1 MSIPIIVN
9 IEADEQGHC
18 DLWCRMDHK
27 CGEWWCDLFDEALQS
42 SYPDDPM
49 LSSEGPPYRLPACLA
64 AEKKLADLIEAAQ
77 ELLTRLYVSPVT
89 HEVSLAHDTH
99 EALGSIKALRQA
111 LAAIK
116 EKP

>member
-1 MSIPIIVN
+1 MRYIIVN

-64 AEKKLADLIEAAQ
+64 AEKKLADLIEAVAGTETLISIYGSEAQ
-77 ELLTRLYVSPVT
+77 KETM
-89 HEVSLAHDTH
+89 
-99 EALGSIKALRQA
+99 RQA

-116 EKP
+116 DKP